1 MILVD
6 MALVNASL
14 AATLVQQLRMLNEGN
29 FNPDRGVPDPE
40 ACAAAV
46 RYGGYYGPFV
56 GV

>member
-1 MILVD
+1 

-14 AATLVQQLRMLNEGN
+14 AATLVQQLGMLNEGN